1 MKYHILFAVLCIS
14 IFIESSF
21 PSDSFPD
28 KTFELEDKFVHFAI
42 YFVLSVSAF
51 LSFIRQKK
59 INLLR
64 ERALVSI
71 VIFTLI
77 YGGLDEIHQY
87 FVPGR
92 SCDFYDWLANIAGS
106 VFAVLAIIILKKLFT
121 NNNNIFNSDYDT
133 N

>member
-1 MKYHILFAVLCIS
+1 M

-28 KTFELEDKFVHFAI
+28 KSFEIEDKLVHFAI
-42 YFVLSVSAF
+42 YFALSVSAF
-51 LSFIRQKK
+51 LSFTKQKK
-59 INLLR
+59 LSIIR
-64 ERALVSI
+64 ENAFVSI
-71 VIFTLI
+71 IAFTAL

-92 SCDFYDWLANIAGS
+92 NCDFYDWIANIAGS
-106 VFAVLAIIILKKLFT
+106 FIAVLAIIILKKMFK
-121 NNNNIFNSDYDT
+121 NKNNIFNSDYDT